1 MTGILVWDGTCSC
14 HGPEDSAAERDKCC
28 RNGRRSPE
36 AYDYAM
42 PRLEA
47 VLNGIRQW
55 RASGTGDDVELLWQA
70 QACTRAT
77 FLSAS
82 EKLELMETI
91 LWLLSKLHLLGVH
104 DRCVSQFGEVLVD
117 RHHSVSILF
126 LGPES
131 DLINGVRTMNSKGG
145 GMSDGR
151 HLRRRKSRVHE
162 TRAASLQGSYL
173 ELAVQLAAVMQTD
186 AGNMWTCKRMETPVR
201 MAPCTQ
207 WHRLQL

>member
-1 MTGILVWDGTCSC
+1 MLSKWSSITRGVRLRDAPPRSRAKRDQTVACIG
-14 HGPEDSAAERDKCC
+14 HRRRRGAAL
-28 RNGRRSPE
+28 
-36 AYDYAM
+36 A
-42 PRLEA
+42 
-47 VLNGIRQW
+47 
-55 RASGTGDDVELLWQA
+55 
-70 QACTRAT
+70 
-77 FLSAS
+77 SAS
-82 EKLELMETI
+82 LHAGD
-91 LWLLSKLHLLGVH
+91 LSVGVREIGAHGNHPLVAFQAALAGVH

-162 TRAASLQGSYL
+162 TRASYL

-186 AGNMWTCKRMETPVR
+186 AGNMWTCKLMETPVR
-201 MAPCTQ
+201 MAPCAQ